1 EMPRILAALGERLPN
16 DEDLEPL
23 PPQLP
28 LEELILELSDPKIL
42 IIDTGARRV
51 NATAE
56 LIYKPADDA
65 RPEVKSKRFN
75 FTAPIGLLE
84 TDEIKW
90 YLEDYYLWPT
100 ELYQERARTIEGRLP
115 EWGEELYKSIR
126 QSESARNTL
135 SAWEQSE
142 EKSRRRFSILI
153 DSDPPENS
161 SEEKQQDY
169 YAAASGLFSIPWEI
183 MHDGSNFV
191 CRNSSRPAQVRRR
204 LPNREHQPTRLS
216 KLPIRILLVSPRPE
230 QKGVSYLDHRMS
242 AKPLLQAT
250 AQLGS
255 SVEIKILETPTY
267 PALAAEIQSAL
278 DKDKPYDVLHFDGHG
293 IFDRQRGLGALCF
306 ESASPNEQSKLHERA
321 MELIHADKMAELLDK
336 SRIPLVF

>member
-1 EMPRILAALGERLPN
+1 MDHVFISHTTADDAFIRKLNFALQELGVQTFVDSRDMSGGDEINVEVAKAIKSAKHFLVVLSPRALNSGWVLKEIEMAEEVKALREADYKLVPILIKGQENTPLLKRIFAKEPVTITIPEQEGALEASMPSILAALGERLPN

-135 SAWEQSE
+135 SAWEHSE

-153 DSDPPENS
+153 
-161 SEEKQQDY
+161 
-169 YAAASGLFSIPWEI
+169 
-183 MHDGSNFV
+183 
-191 CRNSSRPAQVRRR
+191 
-204 LPNREHQPTRLS
+204 
-216 KLPIRILLVSPRPE
+216 
-230 QKGVSYLDHRMS
+230 
-242 AKPLLQAT
+242 
-250 AQLGS
+250 
-255 SVEIKILETPTY
+255 
-267 PALAAEIQSAL
+267 
-278 DKDKPYDVLHFDGHG
+278 
-293 IFDRQRGLGALCF
+293 
-306 ESASPNEQSKLHERA
+306 
-321 MELIHADKMAELLDK
+321 
-336 SRIPLVF
+336 